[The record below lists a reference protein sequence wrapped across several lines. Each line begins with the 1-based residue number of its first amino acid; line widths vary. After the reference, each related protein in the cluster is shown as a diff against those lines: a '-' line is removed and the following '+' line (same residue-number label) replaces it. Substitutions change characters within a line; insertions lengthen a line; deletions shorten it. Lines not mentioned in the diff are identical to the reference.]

1 MAALATQSL
10 AGAGGAITTAA
21 AAGGGDTIEVSQLAG
36 GWGQGVL
43 LVVVVGATPTT
54 VTLDGV
60 AGSSLTS
67 QTAVYLVPNGVKG
80 SRKNITYNQVTAVT
94 VGAVQ
99 LQSPN
104 AYGTFGT

>member
-1 MAALATQSL
+1 MAALSTQQLS
-10 AGAGGAITTAA
+10 GAGGAITTAA
-21 AAGGGDTIEVSQLAG
+21 AAGGGDTVESSQLAG
-36 GWGQGVL
+36 GWGQATL

-80 SRKNITYNQVTAVT
+80 SRKNITYNQVSSVT
-94 VGAVQ
+94 VGAIQ
-99 LQSPN
+99 LGSPN
-104 AYGTFGT
+104 AYGSYGT